1 MICYNVPKWPTPQAP
16 SSGKSQRVG
25 PGVASV
31 LLHLAVLAGL
41 TWLGTRVPLPIRDE
55 AAVEMVF
62 QPAAAPP
69 EPAPPDLPLP
79 EAPPPE
85 PLPPE
90 PPTFEPPPLPPP
102 VAMPAPLPPPVAMPK
117 PRPAPSKPPPVARL
131 PTAPAPAPAEA
142 QSAPVVE
149 PSWQSGVAAW
159 LAAHKSY
166 PEDARRRGEE
176 GRVVIRFTVERSGQ
190 VVDAEVVGSSGS
202 ARLDAA
208 TLALLRGA
216 SLPAF
221 PASMPQGRVTITTS
235 VRFTLR

>member
-1 MICYNVPKWPTPQAP
+1 MICYNILKWPTPQAP
-16 SSGKSQRVG
+16 SSWKSQRVG
-25 PGVASV
+25 PGAASV

-41 TWLGTRVPLPIRDE
+41 TWLGARVPLPVHDE

-69 EPAPPDLPLP
+69 EPATPDLPLP
-79 EAPPPE
+79 EAPS
-85 PLPPE
+85 PE
-90 PPTFEPPPLPPP
+90 PPPPELPTFELPPP
-102 VAMPAPLPPPVAMPK
+102 KATPAPLPPPMAPPK
-117 PRPAPSKPPPVARL
+117 PRPGPSKPLPAAQP

-142 QSAPVVE
+142 QSTPVVD

-190 VVDAEVVGSSGS
+190 VLDAEVVGSSGS

-221 PASMPQGRVTITTS
+221 PAPMTQGRVTITTS